1 VSSVYALWT
10 SELTFSA
17 NHTAVDDWFER
28 LRVAA
33 FAKQHDFSQIIVGKL
48 SCRAGGSARP
58 ARDASGGTGL
68 LFDQLFV

>member
-33 FAKQHDFSQIIVGKL
+33 FAKQDNFTEVEIRKL
-48 SCRAGGSARP
+48 SCRAGCSARP